1 MKNRVFRQ
9 DRKMWKERNFT
20 LIELLIV
27 VAIIAILAG
36 MLLPALN
43 KAMAQGRTT
52 SCRSNL
58 KQVGL
63 DVSQYRMISNDIITS
78 KPLRPDV
85 YPYRQWA
92 NEIVYMASSA
102 KFDKDAAPKY
112 YFCPNNKL
120 DDRGY
125 GFTYGMADPDP
136 LSVAFNNLNVSI
148 WGKVYPGSDTLNFK
162 QCRLPSKLT
171 IIFDSVFSA
180 NYATAAY
187 HGRGHYKPTNSVN
200 TGGIFFS
207 HTGKGNF
214 LFADGHVNSLAAST
228 FVSSMKGTDPG
239 MTIGVYLFA
248 EDFKTEY
255 PRN

>member
-9 DRKMWKERNFT
+9 DGKMWKERNFT

-43 KAMAQGRTT
+43 RAMAQGRAT

-125 GFTYGMADPDP
+125 GFTYGIADPDP

-162 QCRLPSKLT
+162 QCRLPSKLP

-187 HGRGHYKPTNSVN
+187 HGRGHYKPTNNVN
-200 TGGIFFS
+200 TGGIFFT

-239 MTIGVYLFA
+239 MTIGLYLFA